1 MAITLRNKKVED
13 QIRAIGRR
21 TGEGP
26 SAVIAR
32 LVAAE
37 QPQTGRVSE
46 EERLARIAWAKEYF
60 ENAPPWTPE
69 QLAASKLIEDE
80 MYDED
85 GLPKSW

>member
-13 QIRAIGRR
+13 AIRAIGRR

-32 LVAAE
+32 LVAKE
-37 QPQTGRVSE
+37 EPDGGRVSE
-46 EERLARIAWAKEYF
+46 EEAARRLSDMRAF
-60 ENAPPWTPE
+60 V
-69 QLAASKLIEDE
+69 ASLPKPTADERDAMRRVTEE

-85 GLPKSW
+85 GLPR